1 MNFFTHIKGGWRIL
15 AVASLLL
22 LAGLGRF
29 GWFLVVPPGS
39 GAKTQIIEVGQGFS
53 LKRIANDLEN
63 AHVISSARLFLLYA
77 RLRNA
82 DARVKAG
89 PYQFS
94 DAMPPTAILRM
105 MVAGDVYVHRFT
117 IPEGYSIYQIAELL
131 ESRGLF
137 RKEAFLMQC
146 TNQPLL
152 KELGISA
159 NSVEGYLYP
168 STYDIPPNMDETGF
182 IRLAVEQFDKVYAQ
196 RYAARVKALGLQEK
210 GVVTLASMVEKEA
223 IQPAERPLVASVFLN
238 RLRRGMR
245 LQSDPTAV
253 YGVRAFAGAVSKRDI
268 LRPSPYNTY
277 LIKGLP
283 PGPIGNPGGEAIEAV
298 LNPARTDYLYF
309 VAKKDGTHYFSANL
323 DEHNRAVRKYL
334 RTASAAEPATGY
346 RNDYPSLTG
355 RR

>member
-1 MNFFTHIKGGWRIL
+1 MKFFTHIQRGRRIL
-15 AVASLLL
+15 AVAVLLL

-29 GWFLVVPPGS
+29 AWFLAVPPGS
-39 GAKTQIIEVGQGFS
+39 GEMTQTIKIGQGFS
-53 LKRIANDLEN
+53 LKRIAADLEN
-63 AHVISSARLFLLYA
+63 ARVISSARLFLLYA
-77 RLRNA
+77 RLRGA
-82 DARVKAG
+82 DARIKAG

-105 MVAGDVYVHRFT
+105 MVAGEIYVNRFA

-131 ESRGLF
+131 EGRGLF
-137 RKEAFLMQC
+137 RKEAFLAQC
-146 TNQPLL
+146 TNPPLL
-152 KELGISA
+152 KELGISGK
-159 NSVEGYLYP
+159 SVEGYLYP
-168 STYDIPPNMDETGF
+168 STYDIPPNMDEAEF
-182 IRLAVEQFDKVYAQ
+182 IRLAVAQFDKTYSQ
-196 RYAARVKALGLQEK
+196 RYAARVKALGMPEK
-210 GVVTLASMVEKEA
+210 EVVTLASMVEKEA

-277 LIKGLP
+277 LVKGLP
-283 PGPIGNPGGEAIEAV
+283 PGPIGSPGGEAIEAV
-298 LNPARTDYLYF
+298 INPARTDYLYF
-309 VAKKDGTHYFSANL
+309 VAKKDGTHYFSVNL

>member
-1 MNFFTHIKGGWRIL
+1 MF
-15 AVASLLL
+15 AAAALLL
-22 LAGLGRF
+22 LAGIGRF
-29 GWFLVVPPGS
+29 AWFLASAPGS
-39 GAKTQIIEVGQGFS
+39 GSRTQVIEVVQGFS
-53 LKRIANDLEN
+53 LKRIAANLEN
-63 AHVISSARLFLLYA
+63 GRIISSARLFLLYA
-77 RLRNA
+77 RLRGA
-82 DARVKAG
+82 DSRVKAG

-105 MVAGDVYVHRFT
+105 MVAGEVYVHRFA
-117 IPEGYSIYQIAELL
+117 IPEGYSIYQVAELL
-131 ESRGLF
+131 ESRNLF
-137 RKEAFLMQC
+137 RKEAFLKQC
-146 TNQPLL
+146 TNPALL
-152 KELGISA
+152 RELGIA
-159 NSVEGYLYP
+159 ARSVEGHLYP
-168 STYDIPPNMDETGF
+168 STYDIPPNMDEAGF
-182 IRLAVEQFDKVYAQ
+182 IRLAAEQFDKVYTQ
-196 RYAARVKALGLQEK
+196 RYAVRAKALGLPEK
-210 GVVTLASMVEKEA
+210 EVVTLASMVEKEA

-253 YGVRAFAGAVSKRDI
+253 YGVRAFAGTVSKQDI

-298 LNPARTDYLYF
+298 INPARTDYLYF
-309 VAKKDGTHYFSANL
+309 VARKDGTHYFSANL

-334 RTASAAEPATGY
+334 RTASSDGSATGY